1 MANQSIYDA
10 FSRFWCHVIA
20 RTGDMIATAKAYTD
34 EKVAMSVMESIV
46 TTSGTGEAYTATVDS
61 ITELTAGVSFVMI
74 PNTVSTTTM
83 PSLNVN
89 NLGEKYI
96 RRRLSNSTS
105 TTVAGSSA
113 NWIGANKPVR
123 VTYDGTYWVLDLIRP
138 SATDIYGTVPIAS
151 GGTGASNGATALA
164 NLFGAGYTVL
174 SSYQYGDTLPEP
186 GTPGRIFFKKV
197 NS

>member
-1 MANQSIYDA
+1 MQTTNVSTLKIHKLTKAQYDRELA
-10 FSRFWCHVIA
+10 AGNI
-20 RTGDMIATAKAYTD
+20 D
-34 EKVAMSVMESIV
+34 EYALYLTPDEEQPSIV

-89 NLGEKYI
+89 NLGAKYI
-96 RRRLSNSTS
+96 RRRLSSSTS
-105 TTVAGSSA
+105 TAVAGSTA
-113 NWIGANKPVR
+113 NWLGANKPVR
-123 VTYDGTYWVLDLIRP
+123 VIYDGTYWIVDITRP
-138 SATDIYGTVPIAS
+138 SATDIYGVLPITA
-151 GGTGASNGATALA
+151 GGTGSTNGATALA

>member
-1 MANQSIYDA
+1 
-10 FSRFWCHVIA
+10 
-20 RTGDMIATAKAYTD
+20 
-34 EKVAMSVMESIV
+34 
-46 TTSGTGEAYTATVDS
+46 
-61 ITELTAGVSFVMI
+61 MI

-89 NLGEKYI
+89 NLGAKYI
-96 RRRLSNSTS
+96 RRRLSSSTS
-105 TTVAGSSA
+105 TAVAGSTA
-113 NWIGANKPVR
+113 NWLGANKPVR
-123 VTYDGTYWVLDLIRP
+123 VIYDGTYWIVDITRP
-138 SATDIYGTVPIAS
+138 SATDIYGVLPITA
-151 GGTGASNGATALA
+151 GGTGSTNGATALA